1 MSGFGSGLMG
11 SGPLKAANWHR
22 ANLDAT
28 LADLKALPGRQEVP
42 A

>member
-11 SGPLKAANWHR
+11 SGPLKVANWHR